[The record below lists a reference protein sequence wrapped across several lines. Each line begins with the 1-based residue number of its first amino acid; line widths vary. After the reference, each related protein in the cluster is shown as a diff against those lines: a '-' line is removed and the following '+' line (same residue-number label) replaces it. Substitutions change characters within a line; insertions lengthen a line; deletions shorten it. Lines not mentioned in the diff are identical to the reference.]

1 MRARSVFSRATPALS
16 SGARSAFAAL
26 CLHAAASSAVVSR
39 TAVSLAALSPSVVS
53 ILVAAPAA
61 AADNQATNSTDLA
74 KQRFREATE
83 AYNEGRYS
91 AAASLFDAAD
101 RLAPHPSTRYNAA
114 TAWEQAGEAARAATG
129 YEAAIAV
136 ASLDEARRKVAEER
150 LTALKEG
157 LGRVRVEL
165 PLGAFVT
172 VDHVQHVPLPTTFYL
187 LPGNYQLSVDYQGK
201 ERQTP
206 LAVVAGEEQ
215 DVKLDYPASEPEAPT
230 LPADALKPLPPAVPP
245 ADVWLT
251 QKTWGWIGVGAGVA
265 LGGAATVLGL
275 RALAARERFVASGN
289 TDADAHDEA
298 SDLRLATN
306 IAWAGA
312 TVAGVT
318 GLVLV
323 LTAPTLEF

>member
-1 MRARSVFSRATPALS
+1 LS
-16 SGARSAFAAL
+16 LAARSAFARL
-26 CLHAAASSAVVSR
+26 
-39 TAVSLAALSPSVVS
+39 SLVAALS
-53 ILVAAPAA
+53 LLAAPAA
-61 AADNQATNSTDLA
+61 AADNNQATNSTELA
-74 KQRFREATE
+74 KQRFQEATE

-136 ASLDEARRKVAEER
+136 ASLDQARRKVAEER
-150 LTALKEG
+150 LAALKEG
-157 LGRVRVEL
+157 LGRVRVER

-187 LPGNYQLSVDYQGK
+187 LPGTYDLTVDYEGK
-201 ERQTP
+201 TSQTP
-206 LAVVAGEEQ
+206 LTIVAGQ
-215 DVKLDYPASEPEAPT
+215 DQNVKLDFPEPE
-230 LPADALKPLPPAVPP
+230 PAAASVPPEALKPLPPAEPP

-251 QKTWGWIGVGAGVA
+251 QKTWGWVGLGAGVA
-265 LGGAATVLGL
+265 LSGAAMVLGL
-275 RALAARERFVASGN
+275 RALAARDRFVASGN
-289 TDADAHDEA
+289 TDAGARDDA

-306 IAWAGA
+306 VAWAGA

-323 LTAPTLEF
+323 LTAPTVEF